1 MDWLLVVHE
10 RSRGG
15 GGGGEP
21 SGGGGGARGA
31 RDAAADARVLGPRD
45 RGHRAPDPVARGC
58 GRRPGRRPRPRPGAR
73 DPARAV
79 RAGRDQQGR
88 VRGEAARPRL
98 MWCHVLLF
106 GFPVAGLL
114 LFAMLPFP
122 VALAVYLP
130 LSALSVGVGWVT
142 VRALCASPTTGAEA
156 LPGRVGRVAAVEA
169 QAALVSVDGG
179 LWEAGARDGPAP
191 GARRGGG

>member
-1 MDWLLVVHE
+1 MDWLVVVQE
-10 RSRGG
+10 RSWGWG
-15 GGGGEP
+15 WGVHPMWGV
-21 SGGGGGARGA
+21 GGARG
-31 RDAAADARVLGPRD
+31 
-45 RGHRAPDPVARGC
+45 RGGLL
-58 GRRPGRRPRPRPGAR
+58 PGRRPRPRPGAR

-130 LSALSVGVGWVT
+130 LSALSVGVGGVT

-169 QAALVSVDGG
+169 QAALVSVDGE
-179 LWEAGARDGPAP
+179 LWEAVARDGLRP
-191 GARRGGG
+191 GQGVQMVAVGGGR